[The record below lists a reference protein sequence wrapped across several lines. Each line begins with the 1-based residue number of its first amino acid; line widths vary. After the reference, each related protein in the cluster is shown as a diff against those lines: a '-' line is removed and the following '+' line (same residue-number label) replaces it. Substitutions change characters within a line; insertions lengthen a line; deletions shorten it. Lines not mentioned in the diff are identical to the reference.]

1 LDALFV
7 ALEALPPVA
16 AIRFSRWGYAALNAS
31 HILAIALL
39 VGGAI
44 PLSLRFLGL
53 WSSVPRAALVRVLS
67 LSSGTGL
74 CLALM
79 SGALLFA
86 IRATEYSAN
95 PAFQIKMLFI
105 LVGATSAGLAH
116 RRYGWRLQTAPD
128 RALYRTAI
136 VSVVCWTGALFC
148 GRLIAFV
155 NARAQ
160 APEASMLVG

>member
-1 LDALFV
+1 MAAL
-7 ALEALPPVA
+7 
-16 AIRFSRWGYAALNAS
+16 RFSRWGYAALNAS
-31 HILAIALL
+31 HIFAIALL
-39 VGGAI
+39 VGGTM
-44 PLSLRFLGL
+44 PLSLRFFGL
-53 WSSVPRAALVRVLS
+53 WSSVPHAVLVRVLS
-67 LSSGTGL
+67 LSSGAGL

-86 IRATEYSAN
+86 TRATEYSGN

-116 RRYGWRLQTAPD
+116 RRYGWLLQTASD
-128 RALYRTAI
+128 WALYRIAI

-155 NARAQ
+155 SSQAL
-160 APEASMLVG
+160 APEASLFVGSCLWLS